1 MPVDILSEGMA
12 RKHPSLRKIRNL
24 IKKRAVSHF
33 HALGLADPELSILL
47 TDDPHIQAL
56 NAQWREEDK
65 TTDVL
70 SFPLYEPSEI
80 TPEIP
85 ALGDVVINIDYAE
98 RLVSGD
104 SHLGVDPDTLTWS
117 LLHEVDF
124 LLIHGLLHL
133 VGHDHAE
140 PDEEAAMRVEER
152 RLWGTGPA

>member
-1 MPVDILSEGMA
+1 M
-12 RKHPSLRKIRNL
+12 
-24 IKKRAVSHF
+24 SHF

-70 SFPLYEPSEI
+70 SFPLYEPNEI

-104 SHLGVDPDTLTWS
+104 SHKARVALSLGVDPDTLTWS

-140 PDEEAAMRVEER
+140 PEEEAAMRAEER
-152 RLWGTGPA
+152 RLWGAGPQSTRGT

>member
-1 MPVDILSEGMA
+1 
-12 RKHPSLRKIRNL
+12 
-24 IKKRAVSHF
+24 
-33 HALGLADPELSILL
+33 LGLADPELSILL

-70 SFPLYEPSEI
+70 SFPLYEAHEI
-80 TPEIP
+80 HATIP

-98 RLVSGD
+98 RLVAGE
-104 SHLGVDPDTLTWS
+104 SHRFRVAESLGVDPQTLTWG

-140 PDEEAAMRVEER
+140 PEEEAVMRAEER
-152 RLWGTGPA
+152 RLWGVGPN